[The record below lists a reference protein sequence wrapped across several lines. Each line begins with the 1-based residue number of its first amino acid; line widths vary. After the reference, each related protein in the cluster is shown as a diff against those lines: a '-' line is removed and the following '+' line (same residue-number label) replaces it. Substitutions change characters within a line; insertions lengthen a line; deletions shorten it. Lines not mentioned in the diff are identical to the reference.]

1 MNVQRKIGPWSVTPV
16 GLGCMPMS
24 GLPHSRL
31 HMLENRDGAIRVIH
45 DALDAGVQLLDTADI
60 YAAYW
65 DQFGHNEVLVG
76 EAIRTWNGSPEARE
90 KLVIATKGGITRG
103 PGETWGRSATRDYF
117 LRAAEA
123 SALRL
128 GVDQIQLWQH
138 HRLDPTISF
147 EDQVENILVL
157 KERKIVQQVG
167 VSNYNAEQ
175 LRRAVAI
182 MGGGRDGGVVSV
194 QNERSPKYRK
204 DHDVLDVCEEFSI
217 AYLPWSPLGG
227 VSRKHLIISIFHIT
241 FVRMA
246 EEKKVSVYALTIAW
260 QLKSSPSI
268 IPIPGA
274 TRSSSILDCLQGLH
288 VEISDEEQ
296 TQINSSLPNL
306 LEFLLIYLLN
316 RRIDSSR
323 KEDE

>member
-1 MNVQRKIGPWSVTPV
+1 MSTQRKIGPWSITPV

-24 GLPHSRL
+24 GMPHSRL
-31 HMLENRDGAIRVIH
+31 HMLEDRSGAINVIH
-45 DALDAGVQLLDTADI
+45 KALDAGVQLLDTADI

-65 DQFGHNEVLVG
+65 NQFGHNEILVG
-76 EAIRTWNGSPEARE
+76 EAVRTWNGSDDS
-90 KLVIATKGGITRG
+90 KKKIVIATKGGITRG
-103 PGETWGRSATRDYF
+103 PGEYWGRAATKDYF

-128 GVDQIQLWQH
+128 GVEKIQLWQH

-147 EDQVENILVL
+147 EEQFENVLVL
-157 KERKIVQQVG
+157 KERGLVEHIG

-182 MGGGRDGGVVSV
+182 AGGGNNGGVISI

-204 DHDVLDVCEEFSI
+204 DEDVLAVCEEHSI

-227 VSRKHLIISIFHIT
+227 VSTADKLGQGAYEALT
-241 FVRMA
+241 NLA
-246 EEKKVSVYALTIAW
+246 KLKNVSPYALTIAW
-260 QLKSSPSI
+260 HLKSSKSI

-274 TRSSSILDCLQGLH
+274 TKASSILDCLEGLK
-288 VEISDEEQ
+288 VELTDSELKEL
-296 TQINSSLPNL
+296 NESFP
-306 LEFLLIYLLN
+306 EFHGVPADLFAQPAY
-316 RRIDSSR
+316 R
-323 KEDE
+323 

>member
-1 MNVQRKIGPWSVTPV
+1 MNSSRKLGPWNVTPV

-24 GLPHSRL
+24 GMPHARL
-31 HMLENRDGAIRVIH
+31 HMLENRTGAIEVIH
-45 DALDAGVQLLDTADI
+45 KAMDAGVQLLDTADI

-65 DQFGHNEVLVG
+65 NQFGHNERLVG
-76 EAIRTWNGSPEARE
+76 EAVRTWNGTPEQ
-90 KLVIATKGGITRG
+90 KSKIIIATKGGITRG
-103 PGETWGRSATRDYF
+103 PGESWGRAATKDYL

-128 GVDQIQLWQH
+128 GVEQIQLWQH

-147 EDQVENILVL
+147 EDQFENVLVL
-157 KERKIVQQVG
+157 KERGLVQHIG

-182 MGGGRDGGVVSV
+182 AGGGKDGGVVSI

-204 DHDVLDVCEEFSI
+204 DEDVLEVCKEHSI

-227 VSRKHLIISIFHIT
+227 VSTADKLGDGAYQVFTRLSK
-241 FVRMA
+241 A
-246 EEKKVSVYALTIAW
+246 KGVSPYALTIAW
-260 QLKSSPSI
+260 HLKTSENI

-274 TRSSSILDCLQGLH
+274 TKVASIIDCLEGLK
-288 VEISDEEQ
+288 VNISDDEMNE
-296 TQINSSLPNL
+296 INSSLPDFVGVPADL
-306 LEFLLIYLLN
+306 FAQPAY
-316 RRIDSSR
+316 R
-323 KEDE
+323 